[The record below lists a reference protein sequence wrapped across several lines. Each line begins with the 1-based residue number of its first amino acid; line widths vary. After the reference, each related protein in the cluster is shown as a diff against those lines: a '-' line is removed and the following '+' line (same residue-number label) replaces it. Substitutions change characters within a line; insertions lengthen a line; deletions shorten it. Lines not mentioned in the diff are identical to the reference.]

1 AEKFELLP
9 NAELQNQE
17 IITSEENQIF
27 ENLSEIPFLK
37 ETKLSEV
44 RKVDFPFS
52 EDAEDF
58 FHIAL
63 NDRDIQINQQTGEI
77 VSSAE
82 YPFVALAS
90 RLSLVLHTGEGN
102 VWWSIVLLI
111 ASASIVFFMY
121 SGFVMTLKRR
131 KKVVANAVMPNKD
144 ECEFVILVGSET
156 GGTFDFATRFYNALT
171 SSGKQVFM
179 TEMNNYSVYAKAK
192 HILILTA
199 TYGEGEPP
207 TNARKFETL
216 LKTVNQ
222 PNKISY
228 SVIGFGSL

>member
-27 ENLSEIPFLK
+27 ENLSEIPFFK
-37 ETKLSEV
+37 GTTLSEV

-63 NDRDIQINQQTGEI
+63 NDRDIQINQQTGAI

-82 YPFVALAS
+82 YPFVVLAS

-102 VWWSIVLLI
+102 VFWSIILLI
-111 ASASIVFFMY
+111 ASASIIFFMY

-131 KKVVANAVMPNKD
+131 KKVSTTSAMPDKN
-144 ECEFVILVGSET
+144 ESEFIILVGSET
-156 GGTFDFATRFYNALT
+156 G
-171 SSGKQVFM
+171 
-179 TEMNNYSVYAKAK
+179 
-192 HILILTA
+192 
-199 TYGEGEPP
+199 
-207 TNARKFETL
+207 
-216 LKTVNQ
+216 
-222 PNKISY
+222 
-228 SVIGFGSL
+228 